1 MICKMMQFKVR
12 RIKVIISAC
21 SSFKVGLKGKVSIL
35 LGFILLAS
43 FIFVLNL
50 STLNFMYS
58 PSDHLGK
65 LGRLEALPLV
75 FESIPNTHLPTIS

>member
-12 RIKVIISAC
+12 EEYIKIILSAC
-21 SSFKVGLKGKVSIL
+21 SSFNIKVGLKGKVIIL

-58 PSDHLGK
+58 PNDHLGK
-65 LGRLEALPLV
+65 LGR
-75 FESIPNTHLPTIS
+75 

>member
-12 RIKVIISAC
+12 EEYIKINLSAC
-21 SSFKVGLKGKVSIL
+21 LFKVGLKGKVIIL

-58 PSDHLGK
+58 PNDHLGK
-65 LGRLEALPLV
+65 LGR
-75 FESIPNTHLPTIS
+75 

>member
-1 MICKMMQFKVR
+1 MFALQVIHTQDYLQDDAVQGEKGSKV
-12 RIKVIISAC
+12 VLSAC

-43 FIFVLNL
+43 FIFVINL

-58 PSDHLGK
+58 DSDHLGK
-65 LGRLEALPLV
+65 LGR
-75 FESIPNTHLPTIS
+75 